1 MIICAN
7 GVNQWQEKRVMEV
20 LTCLEIPGPHKGT
33 TGSDGKNR
41 DPLSTPHLAL
51 DWLNAL
57 VPKAQTFRSSIAQL
71 FRRKTIASWIFS
83 LSPGGNALWEIDVDT
98 WRPLAMTSVK
108 PRLKVFWS
116 TSLPLTPAQGRGRY
130 LTEPSNQLRTPSSQC
145 WQQRGKGNYRRAGLE
160 TVLWPHLN
168 FRCPRECFQPPGME
182 AVSGYRCNMCLSCFC
197 LHLNAST
204 RWKPEGVEHC
214 KQFWL

>member
-1 MIICAN
+1 MPWIP
-7 GVNQWQEKRVMEV
+7 VPDKRTM
-20 LTCLEIPGPHKGT
+20 
-33 TGSDGKNR
+33 GSDRANW
-41 DPLSTPHLAL
+41 DPLSTPHLAP
-51 DWLNAL
+51 DWLSAL
-57 VPKAQTFRSSIAQL
+57 VPKARAPRSCIAQL

-98 WRPLAMTSVK
+98 WRPLAMTLVK
-108 PRLKVFWS
+108 LRLK
-116 TSLPLTPAQGRGRY
+116 TYGAPACLSLLHRTEADTWRNPAV
-130 LTEPSNQLRTPSSQC
+130 SSAHPALSC
-145 WQQRGKGNYRRAGLE
+145 WQPRGKGNYRWAGLE
-160 TVLWPHLN
+160 TGLWPHLN
-168 FRCPRECFQPPGME
+168 FRCPRECFQPPGSG